1 MSSRTPRE
9 ILEVG
14 TDAADHLPRRGE
26 LLHSRFLETA
36 KRRWFS
42 FAMADSSGK
51 ELTYGKALAGS
62 LALARRIR
70 AQCHDER
77 MVGIML
83 PASVGG
89 VLANV
94 ATLLAGK
101 VPVNLNFTAGSEAM
115 AAAVEQCQIR
125 TVLTSRVFLAKA
137 KVAQPEG
144 AWFLEEVM
152 AEITLVERLGLLIA
166 GLLMP
171 ARVIEW
177 LFVDG
182 ERNPDNLA
190 TVIFSSGSTGMP
202 KGVMLSHRNVL
213 ANVESLARV
222 YRVTGDDRLM
232 GILPLFHSFG
242 FTGTIWLPLVEGFGV
257 VYHPNPLDAATI
269 GALVQKY
276 RATMLISTPSFCLG
290 YTRKCSA
297 EQFASLRYAVVG
309 AEKLREPIARMFK
322 EKYGL
327 DLLEAYGCTE
337 MSPGVA
343 VNAPDDPATGQ
354 KGWKPGTVGRP
365 LPGVAARV
373 VDRETGR
380 PVAAGTEGLLLV
392 KGDNLMLGY
401 LNAPEK
407 TRDVLRDGWYVTGDI
422 ASIDEDGFIRLTD
435 RLSRFSKI
443 AGEMVPHVKIE
454 ETLAEILGDSPCVVT
469 AIPDESKGE
478 RLVAFHTSRSV
489 LPETLWLRLCESN
502 LPKLWIPKRENL
514 YYLGAI
520 PLLGTGK
527 VDLRKVR
534 ALALEMV
541 GGTTMPQA

>member
-1 MSSRTPRE
+1 MP
-9 ILEVG
+9 
-14 TDAADHLPRRGE
+14 
-26 LLHSRFLETA
+26 
-36 KRRWFS
+36 
-42 FAMADSSGK
+42 
-51 ELTYGKALAGS
+51 
-62 LALARRIR
+62 
-70 AQCHDER
+70 
-77 MVGIML
+77 
-83 PASVGG
+83 
-89 VLANV
+89 
-94 ATLLAGK
+94 
-101 VPVNLNFTAGSEAM
+101 
-115 AAAVEQCQIR
+115 IR

-269 GALVQKY
+269 GAWSRNTEPRCSSAHPASAWGT
-276 RATMLISTPSFCLG
+276 RASAAPSSSRRCAMPSSG
-290 YTRKCSA
+290 PRSCASQSPGCSRK
-297 EQFASLRYAVVG
+297 
-309 AEKLREPIARMFK
+309 
-322 EKYGL
+322 KYGL

-343 VNAPDDPATGQ
+343 VNAPDNPATGQ
-354 KGWKPGTVGRP
+354 KGWKPGIVIP

-373 VDRETGR
+373 VDRG
-380 PVAAGTEGLLLV
+380 
-392 KGDNLMLGY
+392 K
-401 LNAPEK
+401 
-407 TRDVLRDGWYVTGDI
+407 RDG
-422 ASIDEDGFIRLTD
+422 
-435 RLSRFSKI
+435 
-443 AGEMVPHVKIE
+443 
-454 ETLAEILGDSPCVVT
+454 
-469 AIPDESKGE
+469 
-478 RLVAFHTSRSV
+478 RS
-489 LPETLWLRLCESN
+489 
-502 LPKLWIPKRENL
+502 
-514 YYLGAI
+514 
-520 PLLGTGK
+520 
-527 VDLRKVR
+527 
-534 ALALEMV
+534 
-541 GGTTMPQA
+541 PQAPRDSSWSRATI